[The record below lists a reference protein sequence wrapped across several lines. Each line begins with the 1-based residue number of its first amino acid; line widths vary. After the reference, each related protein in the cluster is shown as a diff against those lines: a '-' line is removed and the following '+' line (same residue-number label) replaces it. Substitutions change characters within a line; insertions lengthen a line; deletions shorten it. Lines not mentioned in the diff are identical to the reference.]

1 MPIPDFFDCL
11 MAEGLETA
19 RQMAAIAESHAM
31 VMAQHLATLEKTIEA
46 ARGYRGEQKKLAVAL
61 AELAN
66 PRAEEFPPERL
77 VRNLKQFRSDF
88 GEGKDIIERA
98 KVAREAAMAVI
109 EETDRLLGLPEAA
122 AGSPIAGDK
131 TLRQKILDRYAA
143 TGDDYEVMAFQHG
156 LMPGSV
162 NQWLRDARD
171 AGDPRAAAGDLL
183 KLTREEAEEANLR
196 TEFRLEGTSKHGILF
211 PLDEE
216 VGNNLA
222 VLNIAT
228 GDVRTEEGVANVPPY
243 WIKAIECLNDQREVP
258 GPELIKA
265 GAFPSELALL
275 RELRSINE
283 KLAEAKLYILA
294 DSTHYQLC
302 RLL

>member
-46 ARGYRGEQKKLAVAL
+46 ARGYRGEQRKFAKAL
-61 AELAN
+61 DELAAGMSSFN
-66 PRAEEFPPERL
+66 ETRGPGRTHGQSVPERAQDVI
-77 VRNLKQFRSDF
+77 VRADKAVDF
-88 GEGKDIIERA
+88 I
-98 KVAREAAMAVI
+98 
-109 EETDRLLGLPEAA
+109 T
-122 AGSPIAGDK
+122 K
-131 TLRQKILDRYAA
+131 TLREECLDRYAA
-143 TGDDYEVMAFQHG
+143 DGCDYQIIAYDKG
-156 LMPGSV
+156 LIPNTV

-196 TEFRLEGTSKHGILF
+196 AEFRLEGTSKTGILF
-211 PLDEE
+211 PEDDAI
-216 VGNNLA
+216 GTFLA
-222 VLNIAT
+222 VLKPAT
-228 GDVRTEEGVANVPPY
+228 GDVQTEEGTANVPPY
-243 WIKAIECLNDQREVP
+243 WIKALECLLDQREVP

-294 DSTHYQLC
+294 DSAHYQLC